1 MTKFNT
7 QKNKIKEALKRPHA
21 IKNLAGGIAYKM
33 DDELRLYTR
42 VLTSLV
48 GEDKFYKSGDK
59 SDKAILV
66 NLKKVDPLFV
76 AGLAV
81 YAREKF
87 YLRSIPVMLLSE
99 LSEISKGSKLVG
111 KAIERIIQR
120 PDELTE
126 MLAYRI
132 NKYGRTIPHQIKKG
146 LARAFGKFNE
156 YQLAKYNR
164 AGSVK
169 LKDVLFMVHPKPK
182 DKEQDEL
189 WKRLI
194 NGEMKIPDTWE
205 TKISGKG
212 STKENWEEILKS
224 GNMGIMAV
232 IRNLRNFVE
241 KEVDLKPAIELLT
254 NKEIIHKSKQFPF
267 RFFNAYMAL
276 EEIKAP
282 AEILDAVT
290 DAMEFSIDN
299 VPKLEGKTLIAVD
312 DSGSMSSLLSSRGTA
327 EYRHI
332 AALLCA
338 IYHKKNPY
346 GTTIGKYSNDWEVVT
361 LNSRDSVLSNMRKL
375 FGRGGT
381 TNTYKVFDWV
391 GHQKEQFDRIILLS
405 DMQSWDDEY
414 RGWAG
419 IVAEG
424 SVEGSYIKSKHRG
437 YVYSI
442 DLAGYGT
449 SDIDTKNPKIIK
461 LAGWNEKVFNYIQ
474 KNEEDKGKVIE
485 EIRNIGKDLID

>member
-1 MTKFNT
+1 MAKFNT
-7 QKNKIKEALKRPHA
+7 VENKVKQVKNRPNVTT
-21 IKNLAGGIAYKM
+21 NLAGGQAFKM
-33 DDELRLYTR
+33 DDETRLYTR
-42 VLTSLV
+42 VLTTLV
-48 GEDKFYKSGDK
+48 SEDKYYKKGDDH
-59 SDKAILV
+59 DKAITV
-66 NLKKVDPLFV
+66 NLKKVDPVFV

-81 YAREKF
+81 YARKVF
-87 YLRSIPVMLLSE
+87 NLRSIPVMLLAE
-99 LSEISKGSKLVG
+99 LANVYRGTNLVG
-111 KAIERIIQR
+111 KAIETVIQR
-120 PDELTE
+120 PDEMTE
-126 MLAYRI
+126 LLAYRL
-132 NKYGRTIPHQIKKG
+132 NKYGRTIPQQIKKG
-146 LARAFGKFNE
+146 LARTFTKFDE

-164 AGSVK
+164 SGDVK

-232 IRNLRNFVE
+232 LRNLRNFVE
-241 KEVDLKPAIELLT
+241 KKVDLKPAIKLLT
-254 NKEIIHKSKQFPF
+254 DKEIIHKSKQFPF

-276 EEIKAP
+276 EEINAP

-290 DAMEFSIDN
+290 DAMEYSVDN
-299 VPKLEGKTLIAVD
+299 VPKLEGKTLVAVD
-312 DSGSMSSLLSSRGTA
+312 DSGSMSSRLSDRGTA

-332 AALLCA
+332 AALLGA

-346 GTTIGKYSNDWEVVT
+346 GTTIGKYSNDWELVT

-391 GHQKEQFDRIILLS
+391 GRQKEQFDRIILLS
-405 DMQSWDDEY
+405 DMQSWDDGYSWYGGENN
-414 RGWAG
+414 
-419 IVAEG
+419 
-424 SVEGSYIKSKHRG
+424 VEESYIESKHRG

-449 SDIDTKNPKIIK
+449 SDIDTKNPKVIK

-474 KNEEDKGKVIE
+474 KNEEDKSKVIE
-485 EIRNIGKDLID
+485 EIRTIGKDLID